1 MNRKQKEAIVVAAGF
16 GAIAGLRS
24 MSAPQLLGRRLSH
37 RRRRRGRLGR
47 VLASPAAARTLR
59 IAALGEIVAD
69 KLPFVPART
78 DPLPLLGRA
87 ATGALCG
94 LAVAG
99 ELGTAPLGPA
109 IAGAGAALAAAF
121 AAYHLR
127 RGVDRA
133 LPDALV
139 GLAEDGLVR
148 TVGSRFAD
156 AAV

>member
-1 MNRKQKEAIVVAAGF
+1 MNRKQKEAIFVAAGF
-16 GAIAGLRS
+16 GVIAGLRS
-24 MSAPQLLGRRLSH
+24 LSAPQLLGRGLSR

-47 VLASPAAARTLR
+47 MLGSRAAVWPLR
-59 IAALGEIVAD
+59 VAALGELVVD
-69 KLPFVPART
+69 KLPGVPART

-99 ELGTAPLGPA
+99 ELGVDALAPA
-109 IAGAGAALAAAF
+109 AAGAGAAVAAAF

-127 RGVDRA
+127 RGADRA
-133 LPDALV
+133 LPDAVV

-148 TVGSRFAD
+148 AVGSRFAD